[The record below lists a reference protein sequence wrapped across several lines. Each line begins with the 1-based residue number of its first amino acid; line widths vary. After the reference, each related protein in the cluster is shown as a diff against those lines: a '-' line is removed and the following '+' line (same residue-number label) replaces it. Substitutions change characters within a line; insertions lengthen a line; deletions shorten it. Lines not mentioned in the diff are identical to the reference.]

1 MQGRVDARGLW
12 GTYDGGLQFV
22 EEGGLA
28 GPEVVAAAASRARS
42 LSSDSGTTQLSSP
55 TLSKQD
61 SIETP
66 ISTPDVGTLG
76 TPLHILFLGSSLGN
90 FSRGEDA
97 AFLRSLPLRAGRGD
111 TLLIGL
117 DHGSDAARIERAYN
131 DPAGV
136 TRRFVLNG
144 LKSLSRV
151 LGNESLFPTE
161 KWEYVS
167 RYNTQEREWTFG
179 FRLVRP

>member
-1 MQGRVDARGLW
+1 
-12 GTYDGGLQFV
+12 
-22 EEGGLA
+22 
-28 GPEVVAAAASRARS
+28 
-42 LSSDSGTTQLSSP
+42 
-55 TLSKQD
+55 
-61 SIETP
+61 
-66 ISTPDVGTLG
+66 
-76 TPLHILFLGSSLGN
+76 LGSSLGN

-151 LGNESLFPTE
+151 LGNENLFPTE

-167 RYNTQEREWTFG
+167 RYNAQEREWTFG